1 MSEAKKKRTKYR
13 TTNWKAYNA
22 ALKARGALTMWLDR
36 DMQWLAAP
44 SGKRGRRQ
52 TFSDAAIQFC
62 LSIKC
67 LFGQALRQTLGL
79 VESLLRLAG
88 LDWPVPD
95 YSTVCRRQK
104 TLQAQITYRPS
115 AEPLQ
120 LLVDSTGVKFVGEGE
135 WKRKKHGAEYRREW
149 RKVHL
154 GIDAQTLEIRAVEV
168 TSNAIGD
175 APMLPELLAQIAPDE
190 AIASVTAD
198 GAYDTRA
205 CRDAIAQ
212 RGAVAVIAPRKNAR
226 LWRRSSPGSESRNE
240 AVRACQ
246 RLGTSIWKTW
256 SGYHRR
262 SLVETKMYCLK
273 RLGERVTA
281 RTFERQVV
289 ELHVRV
295 AVLNRFSQIG
305 RPQTVPVG
313 AVA

>member
-1 MSEAKKKRTKYR
+1 M
-13 TTNWKAYNA
+13 
-22 ALKARGALTMWLDR
+22 
-36 DMQWLAAP
+36 
-44 SGKRGRRQ
+44 
-52 TFSDAAIQFC
+52 
-62 LSIKC
+62 
-67 LFGQALRQTLGL
+67 
-79 VESLLRLAG
+79 
-88 LDWPVPD
+88 PD
-95 YSTVCRRQK
+95 DSTVCRRQK
-104 TLQAQITYRPS
+104 ALHAQLRYRPS
-115 AEPLQ
+115 AELLQ
-120 LLVDSTGVKFVGEGE
+120 LLADNTGVKFFGGGE
-135 WKRKKHGAEYRREW
+135 WKRTKHGAEYRRDW

-168 TSNAIGD
+168 TSNEIGD
-175 APMLPELLAQIAPDE
+175 APMLPELLAQIPTDE
-190 AIASVTAD
+190 AIASVGAD

-205 CRDAIAQ
+205 CRDAIAR
-212 RGAVAVIAPRKNAR
+212 RGAVVVIAPRKNAR

-246 RLGTSIWKTW
+246 RLGHGIWKTW

-262 SLVETKMYCLK
+262 SLVETKMHCLK

-305 RPQTVPVG
+305 RPQTVPVV